1 MVGGRFDEDR
11 AMHRFAIA
19 TAGFALTLVAGV
31 GAASEPPAV
40 AAARAERC
48 APATRVQ
55 FRPEAE
61 LTAVVEGFG
70 YRVVRVGA
78 EAGCYAV
85 LGSDPRGKRYDM
97 RFEGANLRMV
107 SRYLARTE
115 PEVVAQR

>member
-48 APATRVQ
+48 APATSAQ
-55 FRPEAE
+55 FRPQAE
-61 LTAVVEGFG
+61 LADVVEGFG
-70 YRVVRVGA
+70 YRLVRVGSD
-78 EAGCYAV
+78 AGCYAV
-85 LGSDPRGKRYDM
+85 LASDRGGRRSDM